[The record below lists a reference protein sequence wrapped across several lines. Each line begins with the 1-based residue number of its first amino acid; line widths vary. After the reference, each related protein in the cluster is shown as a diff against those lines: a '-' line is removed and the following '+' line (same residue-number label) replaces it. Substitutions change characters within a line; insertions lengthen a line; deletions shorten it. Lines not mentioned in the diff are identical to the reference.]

1 MTTFSIGIIG
11 AGNIATA
18 ILNGLLESNTS
29 CSNIII
35 SAPSQGTRERIHNRF
50 KVTVTPDN
58 TLPAKAS
65 TVLLCVKPR
74 ILPKV
79 LNEIAST
86 LTKNKPLLV
95 SVAAGVTT
103 QQIHKWIHD
112 DQKSLSII
120 RAMPNTPSLIKK
132 GAIGLFACNS
142 VPAHDKGSAEQLF
155 RSMGVTQWVA
165 EEKLMDVIIA
175 VSGSAPAYYFL
186 IMKAVRDIGIKM
198 GLSPEA
204 SETLTLST
212 ALGAATMANMS
223 NDSLSELI
231 KKVCS
236 PNGTTEKAIE
246 ALNSGDLYG
255 LLEKA
260 MQAAVT
266 RSQEITEELDKKS
279 TTD

>member
-18 ILNGLLESNTS
+18 ILSGLLESNS
-29 CSNIII
+29 SRSDIIV
-35 SAPSQGTRERIHNRF
+35 SAPSQATRERIHSRF
-50 KVTVTPDN
+50 KVSVTPDN
-58 TLPAKAS
+58 TLTAEAS
-65 TVLLCVKPR
+65 TVLLCVKPK
-74 ILPKV
+74 ILPTV
-79 LNEIAST
+79 LNEISST
-86 LTKNKPLLV
+86 LIFNKPLLV

-103 QQIHKWIHD
+103 QQIHKWIND
-112 DQKSLSII
+112 DQKTLSII

-132 GAIGLFACNS
+132 GTIGLFACNG
-142 VPAHDKGSAEQLF
+142 VPVKDKSSAEHLF
-155 RSMGVTQWVA
+155 RSMGVIQWVT

-186 IMKAVRDIGIKM
+186 IMEVIRDIGIKM
-198 GLSPEA
+198 GLTPEA

-212 ALGAATMANMS
+212 ALGAATMANIS

-231 KKVCS
+231 KNVCS

-246 ALNSGDLYG
+246 ALISGNLYG
-255 LLEKA
+255 LLEKT
-260 MQAAVT
+260 MQSAVA
-266 RSQEITEELDKKS
+266 RSQEITEELDNKS